1 MKRIEAIIQPN
12 MLEAVVKVLRKTGVG
27 GFTVLDGKGQGAA
40 EPPLVGEYYSKNIV
54 IVVVDDEKGEEI
66 QYNAVDTIVTVV
78 DDSKVDSIVSAISQA
93 AYSGSKGDGK
103 IFVSTIDNA
112 FDIFTKEKNSKAL

>member
-1 MKRIEAIIQPN
+1 MKKIEAVIQN
-12 MLEAVVKVLRKTGVG
+12 DKQKAVIDALVSQGVG
-27 GFTVLDGKGQGAA
+27 GLTVTRSLGRGAGERPRIGGK
-40 EPPLVGEYYSKNIV
+40 
-54 IVVVDDEKGEEI
+54 KGEEI

-78 DDSKVDSIVSAISQA
+78 DDSKVDSIVSAISKA

-103 IFVSTIDNA
+103 IFVSTIDNV